1 METKR
6 PTETVDD
13 VRGRSRNPGKISDYS
28 APVEEP
34 EFASPYA
41 QRNAATVVY
50 DSSRGGEG
58 HRTPHQ
64 PQAAPPQA
72 QPVHQPVHQPVPQP
86 QPVRVSQPP
95 PPRQPCFQAIYDYT
109 AADTD
114 EVSFVEGDIII
125 NSEKV
130 DEGWM
135 LGTVQRTGQHGMLP
149 SNYVEQV

>member
-1 METKR
+1 MSILKFCDYDFLYLLRITKDENIKM
-6 PTETVDD
+6 PDF
-13 VRGRSRNPGKISDYS
+13 S
-28 APVEEP
+28 
-34 EFASPYA
+34 
-41 QRNAATVVY
+41 
-50 DSSRGGEG
+50 
-58 HRTPHQ
+58 
-64 PQAAPPQA
+64 
-72 QPVHQPVHQPVPQP
+72 
-86 QPVRVSQPP
+86 
-95 PPRQPCFQAIYDYT
+95 RQPCFQAIYDYT